1 LILKI
6 LKNNLLKKTEIYLN
20 KIQSESGNMI
30 FIDKPGKI
38 SLQNNSNLT
47 ENQIGKTEQLLTNDY
62 MIHKQKK
69 PVIIDEKT
77 DLFQAEPE
85 WKKTGS
91 IDELYSEIHDCTICP
106 LGSTRKNF
114 VFGSGNPN
122 ADIMVIGE
130 APGAEE
136 DEQGLPF
143 VGRAGQLLT
152 KILEAINLSRDEVF
166 ICNIIKC
173 RPPQNRVPLPLEVE
187 SCEPYLMKQIELIK
201 PEFIL
206 ALGLTAVDTLLKKKH
221 KMGDI
226 RGSIMNYHGIK
237 MLVTYHP
244 AALLGNPE
252 WKKNTWEDVKNLR
265 RLYDEYLNKR

>member
-1 LILKI
+1 LNILQ
-6 LKNNLLKKTEIYLN
+6 NNFLRKTENYFN
-20 KIQSESGNMI
+20 KIRSESGEI
-30 FIDKPGKI
+30 ILIDKPGKI
-38 SLQNNSNLT
+38 FSHNNSGIHSDNN
-47 ENQIGKTEQLLTNDY
+47 EQIQTNDK
-62 MIHKQKK
+62 MNRKQQKH
-69 PVIIDEKT
+69 VIIDEKT
-77 DLFQAEPE
+77 DLFQEEPK
-85 WKKTGS
+85 WKKSLTM
-91 IDELYSEIHDCTICP
+91 DDLYSQIHDCTICP

-130 APGAEE
+130 APGADE

-152 KILEAINLSRDEVF
+152 KILEAINLSREEVF

-173 RPPQNRVPLPLEVE
+173 RPPQNRVPNPIEVE

-244 AALLGNPE
+244 AALLRNPE
-252 WKKNTWEDVKNLR
+252 WKKHTWEDVKNLR